1 MLSTYSIFPSPKV
14 SDVVVEPYN
23 CILSTHNLVENS
35 DVTVCLDVSNET
47 ERDLKVGVRVEWADS
62 RCS

>member
-14 SDVVVEPYN
+14 SEVVVEPYN

-35 DVTVCLDVSNET
+35 DVTVCLDV
-47 ERDLKVGVRVEWADS
+47 RPDRVKVPRKPTDNVFCLE
-62 RCS
+62 